1 MPSTTQCKYYRVR
14 ILFRFRVRHSNRLNH
29 KGHRRLAIPAAERLH
44 QPKFYAAKIVG
55 GKYCRLR
62 IMIMGRTNGGGES
75 LHRVAQRTEIC

>member
-1 MPSTTQCKYYRVR
+1 
-14 ILFRFRVRHSNRLNH
+14 
-29 KGHRRLAIPAAERLH
+29 
-44 QPKFYAAKIVG
+44 VG